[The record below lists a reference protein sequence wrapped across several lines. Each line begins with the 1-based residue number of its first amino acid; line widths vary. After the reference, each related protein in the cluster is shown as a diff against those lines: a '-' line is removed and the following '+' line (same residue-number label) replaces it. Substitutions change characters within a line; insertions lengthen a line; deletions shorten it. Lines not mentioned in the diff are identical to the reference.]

1 MKQGTKQRIVGSV
14 VLLALAI
21 IFLPI
26 VFDGQGSY
34 QIQTSNRIPAQ
45 PTVPILPEPQQSRP
59 LIISDAD
66 TAPTVTEIEPA
77 IQTRVEAA
85 EGVTE
90 VSTLKSDLSLDIP
103 ALDVEGLPQS
113 WSVRLGSFSDTSNG
127 EKLLQRLQNAGYKA
141 YTRNIGEG
149 QEELLGVFVGP
160 WLDRALA
167 NEHLT
172 QLQDQFQLVGMVV
185 RYEMKQL

>member
-14 VLLALAI
+14 VVLALAI

-26 VFDGQGSY
+26 IFDGEGSY
-34 QIQTSNRIPAQ
+34 QIQTSNRIPAK
-45 PTVPILPEPQQSRP
+45 PLVPILPEPQQSRP
-59 LIISDAD
+59 VIIRDAD
-66 TAPTVTEIEPA
+66 TTPTVAEIEPA
-77 IQTRVEAA
+77 IQTRVEATEEVA
-85 EGVTE
+85 EVITP
-90 VSTLKSDLSLDIP
+90 KSDFALDIP
-103 ALDVEGLPQS
+103 TLDENGLPQG

-127 EKLLQRLQNAGYKA
+127 ENLLQRLQNAGYKA

-160 WLDRALA
+160 WLERALA

-172 QLQDQFQLVGMVV
+172 QLRNQFQLVGMVV
-185 RYEMKQL
+185 RYEVKQL

>member
-14 VLLALAI
+14 VVLALAI

-26 VFDGQGSY
+26 IFDGEGSY

-45 PTVPILPEPQQSRP
+45 PLVPILPEPQQSRP
-59 LIISDAD
+59 VIISDAD
-66 TAPTVTEIEPA
+66 TTPTVAEIEPA
-77 IQTRVEAA
+77 IQTRIEASEEVA
-85 EGVTE
+85 EVITP
-90 VSTLKSDLSLDIP
+90 KSDFALDIP
-103 ALDVEGLPQS
+103 ALDENGLPQG

-127 EKLLQRLQNAGYKA
+127 ENLLQRLQNAGYKA

-160 WLDRALA
+160 WLERTLA

-172 QLQDQFQLVGMVV
+172 QLRDQFQLVGMVV
-185 RYEMKQL
+185 RYEVKQL